1 MNGKSKKADLNCG
14 DVRAM
19 LDLLAA
25 GDLPPEEVESYDRHL
40 ASCPDCRAEFE
51 RVAETAG
58 CVQGALSTSTA
69 APPQSE
75 LIDLWPSVR
84 EKITR
89 PRRSVFNSLEPVRGL
104 AIAGA
109 LTVGLYLI
117 IGIQDTKYPGG
128 MSSFPVYESN
138 PVIVSTARVDERPAR
153 VSGIE
158 SGDGQTVFLWLE

>member
-1 MNGKSKKADLNCG
+1 
-14 DVRAM
+14 M

-25 GDLPPEEVESYDRHL
+25 SDLPPEEAESYRRHL
-40 ASCPDCRAEFE
+40 TSCPECRASYE
-51 RVAETAG
+51 RVAETTG
-58 CVQGALSTSTA
+58 CVQGALATV

-109 LTVGLYLI
+109 LSVGLYLI

-128 MSSFPVYESN
+128 IPSFPVYESN

-158 SGDGQTVFLWLE
+158 SSDGQTVFLWLE